1 VPTQDHVGPL
11 LQELQTGAPLGPNR
25 KGYARSLCPVRQ
37 LQSPHYLTFNRVAI
51 QVFVEAGGT
60 VPCHKA
66 GIPQVGRPPVE
77 AFPTNEVLD
86 AALGA
91 GTYTFTSPF
100 SFNSAAENG
109 LFFFWFR

>member
-1 VPTQDHVGPL
+1 M
-11 LQELQTGAPLGPNR
+11 
-25 KGYARSLCPVRQ
+25 
-37 LQSPHYLTFNRVAI
+37 AI